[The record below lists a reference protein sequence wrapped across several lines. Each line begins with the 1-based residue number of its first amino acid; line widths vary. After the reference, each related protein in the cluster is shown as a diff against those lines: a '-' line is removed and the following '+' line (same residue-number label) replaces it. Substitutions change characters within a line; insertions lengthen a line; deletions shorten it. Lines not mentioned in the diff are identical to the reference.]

1 MIGRVAE
8 IAASNEFRALLVGT
22 RLRGFLG
29 GQKSVDGGLILNHA
43 ASKILA
49 LNAARTDAIQL
60 FRGAL
65 LPDDRDTGA
74 SSALTTGPSQKPA
87 TNWMMTTS
95 RVIHQMSSS

>member
-22 RLRGFLG
+22 GLRGFWG
-29 GQKSVDGGLILNHA
+29 GQKTVDGGLILNHA
-43 ASKILA
+43 ASTILA
-49 LNAARTDAIQL
+49 LNAARTVAIQS

-65 LPDDRDTGA
+65 LPDGRHTGA
-74 SSALTTGPSQKPA
+74 FSALATGPSQKIA

-95 RVIHQMSSS
+95 MVIHQMSSS